1 MDTLWRLYCEGR
13 LDRRFYR
20 SNEPAPHNAGSCG
33 ASAEP
38 ALRSRTN
45 RRMLHCAQIHTICPG
60 QVVKAL
66 GDAPGAELGVPGGQL
81 FGEIFREQP
90 GIALGRV
97 ELIP

>member
-1 MDTLWRLYCEGR
+1 
-13 LDRRFYR
+13 
-20 SNEPAPHNAGSCG
+20 
-33 ASAEP
+33 
-38 ALRSRTN
+38 
-45 RRMLHCAQIHTICPG
+45 MLHCAQIHTICPG